1 MNNWYLEIASPSP
14 TMVVFVSVL
23 IVLVLQLLLCF
34 NARKTFTKLL
44 PLVSLTIL
52 MIVFSVC
59 SAVINGW
66 DGLIYFFFAVLSFGL
81 LFVCGIGWGIWA
93 VFRKRN

>member
-1 MNNWYLEIASPSP
+1 MNNWYLEIDSPSP

-23 IVLVLQLLLCF
+23 MVLVLQLLLCF

-52 MIVFSVC
+52 MIVFSVS

-66 DGLIYFFFAVLSFGL
+66 DGLTCFFFAVLSFGL